1 MKIVHAIVVT
11 SVLSA
16 GLLGCAEIKRQSAI
30 GAKKL
35 VKILEDD
42 GAVSKPNKAPRYCYQ
57 NIGRVD
63 CYGQPLPASEAG
75 RLVGYHGPPPRT
87 TAGSGPYSP

>member
-1 MKIVHAIVVT
+1 MKIIHAIVVT

-16 GLLGCAEIKRQSAI
+16 GLSGCAEIKRQSAI

-42 GAVSKPNKAPRYCYQ
+42 LKYYDVNQIESILK
-57 NIGRVD
+57 
-63 CYGQPLPASEAG
+63 
-75 RLVGYHGPPPRT
+75 
-87 TAGSGPYSP
+87 